1 MLTQIRF
8 RNGMRGRFGSGKDA
22 DRTETRRAD
31 FFKDVEAMH
40 AKVANERQKL
50 DPDALPADAFFL
62 TADIL
67 RVVSEPPAD
76 GGDGPSRNFLKAWED
91 VNVLAEDKTIQA
103 DILTYDSLNELFY
116 AYGEEGREVTIAQQA
131 GPGQPASVIPGRA
144 VRYNRKTGESQLFE
158 PRSVSFLDN
167 KTGTRP
173 TLVGPPGPAPKPA
186 KPARTPYRAP
196 ARERPGAQGLQ
207 RPIRPGVRRAA
218 NTLSSPDD

>member
-1 MLTQIRF
+1 
-8 RNGMRGRFGSGKDA
+8 MRGRFGSGKDA

-40 AKVANERQKL
+40 ARVDNERQKL
-50 DPDALPADAFFL
+50 DPDVLPANAFFL

-67 RVVSEPPAD
+67 RVVSEPPAG
-76 GGDGPSRNFLKAWED
+76 GGDGPSRNFLKPWQN

-103 DILTYDSLNELFY
+103 DILTYDSFNELFY

-158 PRSVSFLDN
+158 PRSVNWLDA
-167 KTGTRP
+167 KTGARP
-173 TLVGPPGPAPKPA
+173 SPVGPPGPAPKPTRR
-186 KPARTPYRAP
+186 PRTPYRPP
-196 ARERPGAQGLQ
+196 AAKDQERRGFNG
-207 RPIRPGVRRAA
+207 R
-218 NTLSSPDD
+218 